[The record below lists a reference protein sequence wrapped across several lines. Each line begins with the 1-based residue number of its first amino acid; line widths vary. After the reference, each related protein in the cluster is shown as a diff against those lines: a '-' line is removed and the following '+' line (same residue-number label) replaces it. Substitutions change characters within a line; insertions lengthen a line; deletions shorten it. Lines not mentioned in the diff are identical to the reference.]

1 LLFVPLPREPGMTD
15 PVTTTNNNKQQS
27 LEALCFGGAHVTAL
41 ASRHLTVVARGT
53 FGEVSLAFWS
63 AAESTAAAAAD
74 PPQQQQRQRRRQVVA
89 VKTIAQ
95 AWTRLGALAPAVH
108 AEITAL
114 RCLAGE
120 ATIVS
125 LRAVVVV
132 GANSGNSI
140 SLVLDYAPVDLGEV
154 LEAKR
159 RSGAPLLSS
168 AVVASLTGDLIQ
180 ALGHTHARGI
190 VHRDV
195 KPGNLLVCA
204 RTGRLQ
210 LCDFGLAY
218 FVATDDDE
226 AARTASAATALGTLY
241 YRPPEVLLGLRAVRA
256 SVDVYAA
263 GLVLAELL
271 TGRPLW
277 AGTNDLSQLQLIF
290 GGLGTPTK
298 ESWPTVSDLP
308 DWSKV
313 RFAAQACPSWTTLVP
328 RAASL
333 PWATALLARLVQL
346 DPGQRCTAAQA
357 GQLLSSSR
365 PSSDAWDDVVREC
378 IPLALLPPLC
388 LSDDSKLDWPVERL
402 VATAQA
408 RRTFLSTLEA
418 QLPQHA
424 W

>member
-1 LLFVPLPREPGMTD
+1 MTD
-15 PVTTTNNNKQQS
+15 PATTTNNNKQQS

-41 ASRHLTVVARGT
+41 TSRHLTVVARGT

-63 AAESTAAAAAD
+63 AAESTAAD
-74 PPQQQQRQRRRQVVA
+74 QPQSQQRRQVVA

-95 AWTRLGALAPAVH
+95 AWTRLGALAPAVQ

-125 LRAVVVV
+125 LRAVVV

-159 RSGAPLLSS
+159 RSGAPLLS
-168 AVVASLTGDLIQ
+168 APVVASLTGDLLQ
-180 ALGHTHARGI
+180 ALAHTHARGI

-218 FVATDDDE
+218 FVATDNNNNE
-226 AARTASAATALGTLY
+226 PARTASTATALGTLY
-241 YRPPEVLLGLRAVRA
+241 YRPPEVLLGVRAVRA

-313 RFAAQACPSWTTLVP
+313 RFVAQACPSWTTLVP
-328 RAASL
+328 RAANL
-333 PWATALLARLVQL
+333 PWATPLMARLVQL
-346 DPGQRCTAAQA
+346 DPGQRSTAAQA

-365 PSSDAWDDVVREC
+365 PSSDAWDGVVREC

-388 LSDDSKLDWPVERL
+388 LSDDAPHGTSQVDWPVERL

-418 QLPQHA
+418 QQPQHS